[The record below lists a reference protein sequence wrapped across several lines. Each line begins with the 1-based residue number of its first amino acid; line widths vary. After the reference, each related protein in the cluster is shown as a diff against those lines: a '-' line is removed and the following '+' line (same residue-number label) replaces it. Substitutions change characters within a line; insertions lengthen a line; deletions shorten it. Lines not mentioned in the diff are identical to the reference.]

1 MTNYNLLNINL
12 HILMYSTGKMWNFLI
27 SIKTAMET
35 WVRRW
40 FVTYCTGK
48 GERECTESY
57 GPLPAVPLELLF
69 WLYFYLKAFPWIVTM
84 LDRLKITK
92 HNSIL
97 FPLLEVSNQEKAL
110 KKSTSVSPFQTC
122 TDTCPFIHMCLAIA
136 CQAFISNHSINSKK
150 IHHACSPSERKLLF
164 IT

>member
-1 MTNYNLLNINL
+1 MSRTARGKERGNALRVTVLFLLSL
-12 HILMYSTGKMWNFLI
+12 WSFSFDCI
-27 SIKTAMET
+27 SI
-35 WVRRW
+35 
-40 FVTYCTGK
+40 
-48 GERECTESY
+48 
-57 GPLPAVPLELLF
+57 
-69 WLYFYLKAFPWIVTM
+69 YLKAFPWIVIM

-92 HNSIL
+92 HNAIL

-136 CQAFISNHSINSKK
+136 CQAFISNHSISSKK
-150 IHHACSPSERKLLF
+150 IHHAFSPSERKLLF